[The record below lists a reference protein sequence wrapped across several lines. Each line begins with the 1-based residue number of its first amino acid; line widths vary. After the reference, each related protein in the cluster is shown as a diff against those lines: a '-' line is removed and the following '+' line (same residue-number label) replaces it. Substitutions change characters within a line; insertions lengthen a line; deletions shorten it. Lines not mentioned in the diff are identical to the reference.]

1 MKKTISF
8 WLDNARPTALPQSI
22 LPALTAVFLSI
33 HSNGFVWWM
42 AILAVFGVAFAHLG
56 INLFDD
62 YFDTKK
68 KKQTYREEIV
78 HKGMR
83 ARIGKTPY
91 LTSGAATETQLLAA
105 CFIFSGIAVLI
116 GSVILWYQWLHGVN
130 ILYLIGIV
138 AATAVIGIQYSA
150 PPLRLSYHGLGEI
163 VIGIT
168 FGALNMLGVY
178 FASCGEFS
186 KELFLLSL
194 PVGLLVMNIV
204 YIHSILDFIPDKEVG
219 KRTLAVLLN
228 NQNAMLVLLFF
239 VIFVPF
245 LSIIIGIILGICGI
259 KYLFVFILLPMAI
272 MLFYMMIEFVRHP
285 DRQFTPK
292 FWLGPFNQWKLIKEY
307 NLEWFMIRWLTA
319 RNLISFFCLIIIIL
333 QFFFN
338 SKI

>member
-1 MKKTISF
+1 MKNKISF

-33 HSNGFVWWM
+33 HSEGFVWW
-42 AILAVFGVAFAHLG
+42 LAVLAVIGVAFAHLG

-68 KKQTYREEIV
+68 KKQNYREELV
-78 HKGMR
+78 HTGMR

-91 LTSGAATETQLLAA
+91 LTSGEATENQLLAA
-105 CFIFSGIAVLI
+105 CCIFCGIAALI
-116 GSVILWYQWLHGVN
+116 GCVILWYRGID
-130 ILYLIGIV
+130 ILYI
-138 AATAVIGIQYSA
+138 AALTIVIGIQYSA

-163 VIGIT
+163 VICIV
-168 FGALNMLGVY
+168 FGCLNMIGVG
-178 FASCGEFS
+178 FAACGEFS

-228 NQNAMLVLLFF
+228 NQKAMLVLLFF

-245 LSIIIGIILGICGI
+245 LSILIGMMLKICSI
-259 KYLFVFILLPMAI
+259 KYLFVFLLLPMAI
-272 MLFYMMIEFVRHP
+272 TLFKMMVDFVKTP
-285 DRQFTPK
+285 DKQFTPK
-292 FWLGPFNQWKLIKEY
+292 FWLGPFNQWDTIKEY
-307 NLEWFMIRWLTA
+307 KIEWFMIRWLTA

-333 QFFFN
+333 QFVN
-338 SKI
+338 L